1 MIMINMKK
9 LKFLLLALLLMAIP
23 QSLWAYT
30 VHQVVSF
37 DNGETYYKVLVP
49 EGQNASLMF
58 LGTKITGALEI
69 PATINDNKGI
79 TFKVTEVGFQSG
91 YTSYGVT
98 SVKLPETIIKLNNDC
113 FLGAKLTEMNI
124 PKSVTEI
131 SEWAW
136 SAMKEVPKCT
146 VESGNTVFESDDK
159 GALYTKG
166 KKELRCVPSKVMEEN
181 STGIYTV
188 DDKVEKICLNAFHG
202 ITNLKK
208 IVLPKNLQAVQEGY
222 PSIVVSTDL
231 VEFEMPTGGTTNFRV
246 EDGVLFNNVT
256 KTLVCYPREKAA
268 TTYKVPDDIKRIAAF
283 AMMVTQH
290 MTSLDLNNVETLE
303 RSALYK
309 PQKLETIMI
318 PKTLVKGTKTNSIS
332 HGLQEG
338 AFEECTKLKAY
349 KVHQDN
355 PDFTDI
361 DGVLFSKNKDILYF
375 YPPAKE
381 GAKYNIPTTVKE
393 IAQKAFQG
401 ANKLTSMDIPNT
413 VETIGTEAFR
423 NMKGL
428 VTVNFQA
435 PSKVKELKAD
445 VFRACDKL
453 KEVVLPASITEIA
466 AAFYECGELEKITIP
481 AGSKL
486 KTIQASAF
494 ATNKKLKNF
503 NIEGSCDLETIES
516 NAFANAESLESFN
529 FPKSVKNIEL
539 NAFSGCKNMTTVKF
553 HEDADI
559 EKIGEGA
566 FADCGLT
573 SISIPKKVKTIEREA
588 FRSCKVLNK
597 IDVTEFTT
605 QISPE
610 AFKYC
615 DKLTDINVS
624 KKNTVYSSVD
634 GYLLSKDKTE
644 LLIFPPGKANDNFT
658 LLPPSIVKIG
668 KFAFYDC
675 TKLTNVTIPNKVTTI
690 GERAFSLCKNLNT
703 ITFLCDEMIPVAN
716 INKEP
721 NTMSFDDGT
730 QTGGHNMFDHITINV
745 RKERI
750 ANYENEEFYKRFKG
764 GIKPSFEV
772 GKEEYIAVSANA
784 VDMLS
789 TKREDH
795 TFVLPTS
802 IKHEGKDYK
811 VSLIGDYAFEG
822 VSEKVQE
829 VVVRKDV
836 EYIGAKA
843 FITSTDKTK
852 LENTVKSVFFI
863 ESNPTKEMLSTT
875 RFELDETGTNYS
887 EFAPTTKIYVK
898 QSALNNYKEKWTK
911 KVYDKDTD
919 TDKLSQFNFTSQID
933 YQIKDVKINHK
944 YGTFAREFD
953 VDLNIYSKEKNTA
966 RIGAFVAKLGE
977 VKTGDGD
984 YGHSTYHIRMSSV
997 DVNGVGNHNFGY
1009 VPAYTGVLLKALD
1022 SETTP
1027 SDFYYAIGED
1037 DDKDYKITNNIMHGV
1052 TVNPRNVGGLTIDE
1066 VIYVMQKGIFKKAM
1080 ASTVSLPV
1088 HKAYAKI
1095 EGMPA
1100 GSKVE
1105 FSFSDDNTT
1114 NAIVTIDAEEKNAD
1128 NAYYNLN
1135 GQRVNKPQQG
1145 IYIHKGKKIVIR

>member
-1 MIMINMKK
+1 MRKIR
-9 LKFLLLALLLMAIP
+9 FLLLALLLIAIP
-23 QSLWAYT
+23 KNLWAYT
-30 VHQVVSF
+30 VHEIVSF
-37 DNGETYYKVLVP
+37 DNGNTYYKVLVA
-49 EGQNASLMF
+49 EKENASLMF
-58 LGTKITGALEI
+58 LGTKITGALKI

-98 SVKLPETIIKLNNDC
+98 AVELPETIIKLNNDC
-113 FLGAKLTEMNI
+113 FLGAKLTKMNI
-124 PKSVTEI
+124 PKSVKEI

-136 SAMKEVPKCT
+136 SAMHEVPKCT

-166 KKELRCVPSKVMEEN
+166 KKELRCVPSKVMEGN

-188 DDKVEKICLNAFHG
+188 DDKVEKICVNAFHG

-208 IVLPKNLQAVQEGY
+208 IVLPKNLQEVQERY

-231 VEFEMPTGGTTNFRV
+231 VEFEMPTGGNTKYKV
-246 EDGVLFNNVT
+246 EGGVLFNDVT
-256 KTLVCYPREKAA
+256 KTLVCYPRAKATEA
-268 TTYKVPDDIKRIAAF
+268 YKVPDDIKRIAVF
-283 AMMVTQH
+283 AMMVTQN

-318 PKTLVKGTKTNSIS
+318 PKTLLKGTNTT
-332 HGLQEG
+332 GLKEG
-338 AFEECTKLKAY
+338 AFEECTKLKEY
-349 KVHQDN
+349 KVHSDN
-355 PDFTDI
+355 PDFTDEA
-361 DGVLFSKNKDILYF
+361 GVLFSKNKDILYF
-375 YPPAKE
+375 YPPAKDGE
-381 GAKYNIPTTVKE
+381 KYNIPTTVKE
-393 IAQKAFQG
+393 LAQKAFQG

-413 VETIGTEAFR
+413 VETIGIEAFR

-428 VTVNFQA
+428 VTVNFQT
-435 PSKVKELKAD
+435 PSKIKELKAD

-481 AGSKL
+481 EGSKL
-486 KTIQASAF
+486 KTIKASAF

-516 NAFANAESLESFN
+516 NAFANAEKLESFN

-553 HEDADI
+553 HDDADI
-559 EKIGEGA
+559 EIIGAGA

-605 QISPE
+605 QIDPE

-644 LLIFPPGKANDNFT
+644 LLIFPPGKANSKFT
-658 LLPPSIVKIG
+658 LLPPSIEKIG
-668 KFAFYDC
+668 RYAFYDC
-675 TKLTNVTIPNKVTTI
+675 QALTNVTIPNKVTTI

-703 ITFLCDEMIPVAN
+703 ITFLCDAMIPVAN
-716 INKEP
+716 INKEQ

-730 QTGGHNMFDHITINV
+730 QAPEMFKNITINV
-745 RKERI
+745 RKELFTQYD
-750 ANYENEEFYKRFKG
+750 AEAFYKKFKG
-764 GIKPSFEV
+764 IGQSFTE
-772 GKEEYIAVSANA
+772 GHEEYIAVSDNA

-789 TKREDH
+789 TTRKDY

-802 IKHEGKDYK
+802 IKHGDKTYK

-822 VSEKVQE
+822 VSNKVQE

-852 LENTVKSVFFI
+852 LESTVKSVFFI

-875 RFELDETGTNYS
+875 RFELDETGTNYN
-887 EFAPTTKIYVK
+887 EFAPTTKVYVK
-898 QSALNNYKEKWTK
+898 KSALDTYKEKWTK
-911 KVYDKDTD
+911 KVYDKATD
-919 TDKLSQFNFTSQID
+919 TDKLSPFNFTSQID
-933 YQIKDVKINHK
+933 YQIKDVKITHK

-953 VDLNIYSKEKNTA
+953 VDFNIYSKEKNTA

-997 DVNGVGNHNFGY
+997 DVNGVGNHNYGY

-1037 DDKDYKITNNIMHGV
+1037 DAREYKITNNIMHGI
-1052 TVNPRNVGGLTIDE
+1052 TVNPRNVGAAATDE
-1066 VIYVMQKGIFKKAM
+1066 VIYVMQGGIFKKAM
-1080 ASTVSLPV
+1080 SNSISLPI

-1095 EGMPA
+1095 EGVPA

-1114 NAIVTIDAEEKNAD
+1114 NAIVTVDAEEKNAD

-1135 GQRVNKPQQG
+1135 GQRVTNPQRG
-1145 IYIHKGKKIVIR
+1145 VFIKGGRKVIIK

>member
-1 MIMINMKK
+1 MINMRKIR
-9 LKFLLLALLLMAIP
+9 FLLLALLLIAIP
-23 QSLWAYT
+23 KNLWAYT
-30 VHQVVSF
+30 VHEIVSF
-37 DNGETYYKVLVP
+37 DNGNTYYKVLVA
-49 EGQNASLMF
+49 EKENASLMF
-58 LGTKITGALEI
+58 LGTKITGALKI

-98 SVKLPETIIKLNNDC
+98 AVELPETIIKLNNDC
-113 FLGAKLTEMNI
+113 FLGAKLTKMNI
-124 PKSVTEI
+124 PKSVKEI

-136 SAMKEVPKCT
+136 SAMHEVPKCT

-166 KKELRCVPSKVMEEN
+166 KKELRCVPSKVMEGN

-188 DDKVEKICLNAFHG
+188 DDKVEKICVNAFHG

-208 IVLPKNLQAVQEGY
+208 IVLPKNLQEVQERY

-231 VEFEMPTGGTTNFRV
+231 VEFEMPTGGNTKYKV
-246 EDGVLFNNVT
+246 EGGVLFNDVT
-256 KTLVCYPREKAA
+256 KTLVCYPRAKATEA
-268 TTYKVPDDIKRIAAF
+268 YKVPDDIKRIAVF
-283 AMMVTQH
+283 AMMVTQN

-318 PKTLVKGTKTNSIS
+318 PKTLLKGTNTT
-332 HGLQEG
+332 GLKEG
-338 AFEECTKLKAY
+338 AFEECTKLKEY
-349 KVHQDN
+349 KVHSDN
-355 PDFTDI
+355 PDFTDEA
-361 DGVLFSKNKDILYF
+361 GVLFSKNKDILYF
-375 YPPAKE
+375 YPPAKDGE
-381 GAKYNIPTTVKE
+381 KYNIPTTVKE
-393 IAQKAFQG
+393 LAQKAFQG

-413 VETIGTEAFR
+413 VETIGIEAFR

-428 VTVNFQA
+428 VTVNFQT
-435 PSKVKELKAD
+435 PSKIKELKAD

-481 AGSKL
+481 EGSKL
-486 KTIQASAF
+486 KTIKASAF

-516 NAFANAESLESFN
+516 NAFANAEKLESFN

-553 HEDADI
+553 HDDADI
-559 EKIGEGA
+559 EIIGAGA

-588 FRSCKVLNK
+588 FRSCKVLKK

-605 QISPE
+605 KIDPE

-615 DKLTDINVS
+615 NNLTDINVS
-624 KKNTVYSSVD
+624 KKNEVYSSVD
-634 GYLLSKDKTE
+634 GYLLSKDKKE
-644 LLIFPPGKANDNFT
+644 LLIFPPGKANSKFT
-658 LLPPSIVKIG
+658 LLPPSIEKIG

-675 TKLTNVTIPNKVTTI
+675 QALTNVTIPNKVTTI
-690 GERAFSLCKNLNT
+690 GERAFGLCKNLNT
-703 ITFLCDEMIPVAN
+703 ITFLCDAMINPNN
-716 INKEP
+716 INQLE
-721 NTMSFDDGT
+721 NTMSFDDGK
-730 QTGGHNMFDHITINV
+730 QAPEMFKNITINV
-745 RKERI
+745 RKEI
-750 ANYENEEFYKRFKG
+750 FSQYNAQAFYKKFKG
-764 GIKPSFEV
+764 IGQSFTE
-772 GKEEYIAVSANA
+772 GHEEYIAVSDNA

-802 IKHEGKDYK
+802 IKHGDKTYN

-822 VSEKVQE
+822 VSDKVKE

-836 EYIGAKA
+836 KYIGAKA

-852 LENTVKSVFFI
+852 LESTVKSVFFI

-887 EFAPTTKIYVK
+887 EFAPTTNIYVK
-898 QSALNNYKEKWTK
+898 KSALDNYKEKWTK
-911 KVYDKDTD
+911 TVYDKN
-919 TDKLSQFNFTSQID
+919 TDKEETSKFNFTSQID

-966 RIGAFVAKLGE
+966 KIGAFVAKLGE

-997 DVNGVGNHNFGY
+997 DVNGVGNHNYGY

-1037 DDKDYKITNNIMHGV
+1037 DDKNYTITNNIMHGV
-1052 TVNPRNVGGLTIDE
+1052 TVNPRNAGAATVDE
-1066 VIYVMQKGIFKKAM
+1066 VIYVMQGGIFKKAM

-1135 GQRVNKPQQG
+1135 GQRVTNPQRG
-1145 IYIHKGKKIVIR
+1145 VFIKGGRKVIIK

>member
-1 MIMINMKK
+1 MKK

-30 VHQVVSF
+30 LHQVVSF

-58 LGTKITGALEI
+58 LGTKKTGELVI
-69 PATINDNKGI
+69 PAEINDDAGV

-231 VEFEMPTGGTTNFRV
+231 VEFEMPTGGNTNFRV
-246 EDGVLFNNVT
+246 EDGVLFNDVT

-318 PKTLVKGTKTNSIS
+318 PKTLLKGTKTT
-332 HGLQEG
+332 GLKEG

-361 DGVLFSKNKDILYF
+361 DGVLFSKNKAILYF

-401 ANKLTSMDIPNT
+401 ANKLTSMDVPT
-413 VETIGTEAFR
+413 SVETIGIEAFR

-486 KTIQASAF
+486 KTIKASAF

-529 FPKSVKNIEL
+529 FPKSVKKIEL

-553 HEDADI
+553 HDDADI
-559 EKIGEGA
+559 EIIGAGA

-605 QISPE
+605 KISPE

-615 DKLTDINVS
+615 DNLTDINVS
-624 KKNTVYSSVD
+624 KKNEVYSSVD
-634 GYLLSKDKTE
+634 GYLLSKDKKE
-644 LLIFPPGKANDNFT
+644 LRIFPPGKANSNFT
-658 LLPPSIVKIG
+658 LLPPSIEKIG

-675 TKLTNVTIPNKVTTI
+675 QALTNVTIPNKVTTI

-750 ANYENEEFYKRFKG
+750 SNYENEEFYKRFKG

-789 TKREDH
+789 TKREDY

-802 IKHEGKDYK
+802 IKHGDKTYK

-843 FITSTDKTK
+843 FITSTDKNK
-852 LENTVKSVFFI
+852 LESTVKSVFFI

-887 EFAPTTKIYVK
+887 EFAPTTKVYVK

-919 TDKLSQFNFTSQID
+919 TDKTSQFNFTSQID

-997 DVNGVGNHNFGY
+997 DVNGVGNHNYGY

-1022 SETTP
+1022 NETTP

-1037 DDKDYKITNNIMHGV
+1037 DDKNYTITNNIMHGV
-1052 TVNPRNVGGLTIDE
+1052 TVNPRNAGAATVDE
-1066 VIYVMQKGIFKKAM
+1066 VIYVMQGGIFKKAM

>member
-1 MIMINMKK
+1 MKEIR
-9 LKFLLLALLLMAIP
+9 FLLLALLLIAIP

-30 VHQVVSF
+30 KDQIVTF
-37 DNGETYYKVLVP
+37 DNMTYKVLIATGNNP
-49 EGQNASLMF
+49 TLMF
-58 LGTKITGALEI
+58 LGTTKMGALVI
-69 PATINDNKGI
+69 PDKINDNQGT
-79 TFKVTEVGFQSG
+79 TFTVTEVAGDTR
-91 YTSYGVT
+91 YPCKDVT
-98 SVKLPETIIKLNNDC
+98 SVKLPETIVKLGNIC
-113 FLGAKLTEMNI
+113 FYDAQLTEINI
-124 PKSVTEI
+124 PKSVSEI
-131 SEWAW
+131 DHVVWAGLK
-136 SAMKEVPKCT
+136 AVPECK
-146 VESGNTVFESDDK
+146 VDGANTHFDSDAN
-159 GALYTKG
+159 GVLYTEG
-166 KKELRCVPSKVMEEN
+166 KAELRSVPSSIATKVG
-181 STGIYTV
+181 STYTV
-188 DDKVEKICLNAFHG
+188 DQNVTSIAKGAFFSNPG
-202 ITNLKK
+202 LKK
-208 IVLPKNLQAVQEGY
+208 VILPSNLQEVEEGW
-222 PSIVVSTDL
+222 PSIAATSQL
-231 VEFEMPTGGTTNFRV
+231 EEFEMTPSSTAKYEV
-246 EDGVLFNNVT
+246 KDGVLFTKGPNKLVLYPQAKNVAEYTVPAGVKEIASYGISRNKYITSIDLKDVT
-256 KTLVCYPREKAA
+256 KVQ
-268 TTYKVPDDIKRIAAF
+268 I
-283 AMMVTQH
+283 
-290 MTSLDLNNVETLE
+290 
-303 RSALYK
+303 SALVNLL
-309 PQKLETIMI
+309 KLKTITI
-318 PKTLVKGTKTNSIS
+318 PKNLKKE
-332 HGLQEG
+332 GLEKG
-338 AFEECTKLKAY
+338 AFEGCSALEAY
-349 KVHQDN
+349 KVAEGN
-355 PDFTDI
+355 TDFSAVG
-361 DGVLFSKNKDILYF
+361 GVLFSENKEILYF
-375 YPPAKE
+375 YPLAKPDE
-381 GAKYNIPTTVKE
+381 TYTIPSTVKE
-393 IAQKAFQG
+393 IAEKAFQG
-401 ANKLTSMDIPNT
+401 ATKLTSLVIPT
-413 VETIGTEAFR
+413 SVEKIQEQAFR
-423 NMKGL
+423 QNYKL
-428 VTVNFQA
+428 ASVTFCE
-435 PSKVKELKAD
+435 PSKITNLSAYA
-445 VFRACDKL
+445 FWQCPKL
-453 KEVVLPASITEIA
+453 TEVTLPSSITEIGKV
-466 AAFYECGELEKITIP
+466 FLQCENLETVNVP
-481 AGSKL
+481 ANAKL
-486 KTIQASAF
+486 KTIKEDAF

-503 NIEGSCDLETIES
+503 NFQGNCNLEAIEA

-529 FPKSVKNIEL
+529 FPKTVTKIER
-539 NAFSGCKNMTTVKF
+539 NAFTGCTNMATATF
-553 HEDADI
+553 AEDADI
-559 EKIGEGA
+559 QKIGEGA
-566 FADCGLT
+566 FADCGLQ
-573 SISIPKKVKTIEREA
+573 SISIPKKVQTIEREA
-588 FRSCKVLNK
+588 FRNCKVLTQIN
-597 IDVTEFTT
+597 VTEFTT
-605 QISPE
+605 QIDPE

-644 LLIFPPGKANDNFT
+644 LLIFPPGKANSKFT
-658 LLPPSIVKIG
+658 LLPPSIEKIG

-675 TKLTNVTIPNKVTTI
+675 QALTNVTIPNKVTTI
-690 GERAFSLCKNLNT
+690 GERAFGLCKNLNT
-703 ITFLCDEMIPVAN
+703 ITFLCDAMINPTN
-716 INKEP
+716 INQLE

-730 QTGGHNMFDHITINV
+730 QAPEMFKNITINV
-745 RKERI
+745 RKELFSQYN
-750 ANYENEEFYKRFKG
+750 AQAFYKKFKG
-764 GIKPSFEV
+764 IGQSFTE
-772 GKEEYIAVSANA
+772 GREEYIAVSDNA

-822 VSEKVQE
+822 VSDKVQE

-843 FITSTDKTK
+843 FITSKDKTK
-852 LENTVKSVFFI
+852 LESTVKSVFFI

-919 TDKLSQFNFTSQID
+919 TDKTSQFNFTSQID

-997 DVNGVGNHNFGY
+997 DVNGVGNHNYGY

-1037 DDKDYKITNNIMHGV
+1037 DAQDYKITNNIMHGI
-1052 TVNPRNVGGLTIDE
+1052 TVNPRNVSVAATDE
-1066 VIYVMQKGIFKKAM
+1066 VIYVMQGGIFKKAM

-1135 GQRVNKPQQG
+1135 GQRVTNPQRG
-1145 IYIHKGKKIVIR
+1145 IFIKGGRKVIIK

>member
-1 MIMINMKK
+1 
-9 LKFLLLALLLMAIP
+9 MA
-23 QSLWAYT
+23 
-30 VHQVVSF
+30 
-37 DNGETYYKVLVP
+37 E
-49 EGQNASLMF
+49 
-58 LGTKITGALEI
+58 
-69 PATINDNKGI
+69 
-79 TFKVTEVGFQSG
+79 
-91 YTSYGVT
+91 
-98 SVKLPETIIKLNNDC
+98 
-113 FLGAKLTEMNI
+113 
-124 PKSVTEI
+124 
-131 SEWAW
+131 
-136 SAMKEVPKCT
+136 
-146 VESGNTVFESDDK
+146 GNTDFS
-159 GALYTKG
+159 
-166 KKELRCVPSKVMEEN
+166 
-181 STGIYTV
+181 
-188 DDKVEKICLNAFHG
+188 
-202 ITNLKK
+202 
-208 IVLPKNLQAVQEGY
+208 AVG
-222 PSIVVSTDL
+222 
-231 VEFEMPTGGTTNFRV
+231 
-246 EDGVLFNNVT
+246 
-256 KTLVCYPREKAA
+256 
-268 TTYKVPDDIKRIAAF
+268 
-283 AMMVTQH
+283 
-290 MTSLDLNNVETLE
+290 
-303 RSALYK
+303 
-309 PQKLETIMI
+309 
-318 PKTLVKGTKTNSIS
+318 
-332 HGLQEG
+332 
-338 AFEECTKLKAY
+338 
-349 KVHQDN
+349 
-355 PDFTDI
+355 
-361 DGVLFSKNKDILYF
+361 GVLFSENKEILYF
-375 YPPAKE
+375 YPLAKPDE
-381 GAKYNIPTTVKE
+381 TYTIPSTVKE
-393 IAQKAFQG
+393 IAAKAFQG
-401 ANKLTSMDIPNT
+401 ATKLTSLIIPT
-413 VETIGTEAFR
+413 SVEKIQEQAFR
-423 NMKGL
+423 QNYKL
-428 VTVNFQA
+428 ASVKFCE
-435 PSKVKELKAD
+435 PSKITNLSAYS
-445 VFRACDKL
+445 FWQCTSL
-453 KEVVLPASITEIA
+453 TEVTLPSSITEIGKV
-466 AAFYECGELEKITIP
+466 FLLCENLETVNVP
-481 AGSKL
+481 ANAQL
-486 KTIQASAF
+486 KTISENAF

-503 NIEGSCDLETIES
+503 NFLGNCNLEAIKS

-529 FPKSVKNIEL
+529 FPKTVTEIGR
-539 NAFSGCKNMTTVKF
+539 NAFTGCTSMATATF
-553 HEDADI
+553 ADDADI
-559 EKIGEGA
+559 QIIGAGA

-588 FRSCKVLNK
+588 FRNCKALNK

-615 DKLTDINVS
+615 NNLTDINVS
-624 KKNTVYSSVD
+624 KRNTVYSSVD
-634 GYLLSKDKTE
+634 GYLLSKDKKE
-644 LLIFPPGKANDNFT
+644 LLIFPPGKANSNFT
-658 LLPPSIVKIG
+658 LLPPSIEKIG

-675 TKLTNVTIPNKVTTI
+675 QALTNVTIPNKVTTI

-703 ITFLCDEMIPVAN
+703 ITFLCDAMINPNN
-716 INKEP
+716 INQLE

-730 QTGGHNMFDHITINV
+730 QAPEMFKNITINV
-745 RKERI
+745 RKELFSQYN
-750 ANYENEEFYKRFKG
+750 AQAFYKKFKG
-764 GIKPSFEV
+764 IGQSFTE
-772 GKEEYIAVSANA
+772 GHEEYIAVSDNA

-789 TKREDH
+789 TKREDY

-852 LENTVKSVFFI
+852 LESTVKSVFFI

-887 EFAPTTKIYVK
+887 EFAPTTKVYVK

-911 KVYDKDTD
+911 TVYNKN
-919 TDKLSQFNFTSQID
+919 TDKEETSQFNFTSQID

-953 VDLNIYSKEKNTA
+953 VDLNIYSREKNTA

-997 DVNGVGNHNFGY
+997 DVNGVGNHNYGY

-1037 DDKDYKITNNIMHGV
+1037 DDKNYTITNNIMHGV
-1052 TVNPRNVGGLTIDE
+1052 TVNPRNAGAATVDE
-1066 VIYVMQKGIFKKAM
+1066 VIYVMQGGIFKKAM

-1135 GQRVNKPQQG
+1135 GQRVTNPQRG
-1145 IYIHKGKKIVIR
+1145 VFIKGGRKVIIK

>member
-1 MIMINMKK
+1 
-9 LKFLLLALLLMAIP
+9 MAIP

-30 VHQVVSF
+30 VHEIVSF
-37 DNGETYYKVLVP
+37 DNGNTYYKVLVP
-49 EGQNASLMF
+49 EKENASLMF

-91 YTSYGVT
+91 YTSLGVT

-113 FLGAKLTEMNI
+113 FKGAKLTEINI
-124 PKSVTEI
+124 PKSVTQILET
-131 SEWAW
+131 AW
-136 SAMKEVPKCT
+136 SAVEEVPKCT
-146 VESGNTVFESDDK
+146 VESGHTVFESDEK

-166 KKELRCVPSKVMEEN
+166 KKELRCVPSKVMEGN
-181 STGIYTV
+181 STGTYTV
-188 DDKVEKICLNAFHG
+188 DGEVERICVNAFHG
-202 ITNLKK
+202 ITNLTK
-208 IVLPKNLQAVQEGY
+208 IVLPKNLKDVQEKY
-222 PSIVVSTDL
+222 PSIVVSTNL
-231 VEFEMPTGGTTNFRV
+231 VEFEMPAGGTTNYRV
-246 EDGVLFNNVT
+246 EDGVLFNDVT
-256 KTLVCYPREKAA
+256 KTLVCYPRAKTTAA
-268 TTYKVPDDIKRIAAF
+268 YQVPADIKRISVF
-283 AMMVTQH
+283 AIMLNLH
-290 MTSLDLNNVETLE
+290 MTSLDLNNVETME
-303 RSALYK
+303 VSALYK
-309 PQKLETIMI
+309 PQKLQTITI
-318 PKTLVKGTKTNSIS
+318 PKTLLKGTGTT
-332 HGLQEG
+332 GLKEG
-338 AFEECTKLKAY
+338 AFEECSKLKEY
-349 KVHQDN
+349 KVHPDN
-355 PDFTDI
+355 PDFTDEA
-361 DGVLFSKNKDILYF
+361 GVLFSKNKDILYF
-375 YPPAKE
+375 YPPAKDGE
-381 GAKYNIPTTVKE
+381 KYNIPATVKE
-393 IAQKAFQG
+393 LAQKAFQG
-401 ANKLTSMDIPNT
+401 ANKLKSMDIPNT
-413 VETIGTEAFR
+413 VETIGVEAFR
-423 NMKGL
+423 NMKEL

-435 PSKVKELKAD
+435 PSKVKELKQD

-466 AAFYECGELEKITIP
+466 TAFYECGELEKITIP
-481 AGSKL
+481 EGSKL
-486 KTIQASAF
+486 KTIKASAF

-516 NAFANAESLESFN
+516 NAFANAEKLESFN

-559 EKIGEGA
+559 EKIGAGA

-588 FRSCKVLNK
+588 FRNCKALNK

-605 QISPE
+605 EISPE

-615 DKLTDINVS
+615 DNLTDINVS
-624 KKNTVYSSVD
+624 KRNTVYSSVD
-634 GYLLSKDKTE
+634 GYLLSKDKKE
-644 LLIFPPGKANDNFT
+644 LRIFPPGKANSNFT
-658 LLPPSIVKIG
+658 LLPPSIEKIG
-668 KFAFYDC
+668 NYAFFDC

-690 GERAFSLCKNLNT
+690 GERAFGLCKNLNT
-703 ITFLCDEMIPVAN
+703 ITFLCDAMINPSN
-716 INKEP
+716 INQLE
-721 NTMSFDDGT
+721 NTMSFDDGK
-730 QTGGHNMFDHITINV
+730 QAPEMFKNIDVNV
-745 RKERI
+745 RKERLREYS
-750 ANYENEEFYKRFKG
+750 NNDFYKKFKS
-764 GIKPSFEV
+764 ISPSFTE
-772 GKEEYIAVSANA
+772 GNEEYIAVSANA

-802 IKHEGKDYK
+802 IKHGGKTYK

-822 VSEKVQE
+822 VSDKVKE

-843 FITSTDKTK
+843 FITSKDKNK
-852 LENTVKSVFFI
+852 LESTVKSVFFI

-887 EFAPTTKIYVK
+887 EFAPTTNIYVK
-898 QSALNNYKEKWTK
+898 KSALDNYKEKWTK
-911 KVYDKDTD
+911 TVYNKDTD
-919 TDKLSQFNFTSQID
+919 KEETSKFNFTSQID
-933 YQIKDVKINHK
+933 YQIKDVKISYK

-953 VDLNIYSKEKNTA
+953 VDFNIYSREKSTA
-966 RIGAFVAKLGE
+966 KIGAFVAKLGE
-977 VKTGDGD
+977 VKPGNGD
-984 YGHSTYHIRMSSV
+984 YGISTYHIRMSSV
-997 DVNGVGNHNFGY
+997 DVNGVGNHNYGY

-1052 TVNPRNVGGLTIDE
+1052 TVNPRNAGAATVDE

-1135 GQRVNKPQQG
+1135 GQRVTNPQRG
-1145 IYIHKGKKIVIR
+1145 VFIKGGRKVIIK